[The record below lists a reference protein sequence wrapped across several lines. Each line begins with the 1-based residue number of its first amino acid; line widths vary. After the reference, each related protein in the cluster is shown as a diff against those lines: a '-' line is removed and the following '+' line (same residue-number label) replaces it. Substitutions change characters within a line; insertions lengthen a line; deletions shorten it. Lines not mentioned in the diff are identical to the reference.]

1 LDRRRRVGVGNF
13 LHLRRYGGVRIPTPS
28 KALMGEK
35 KLKPQRR
42 GVLGLHRVEQYTCP
56 HRLNESVGAAQQ
68 VFKLIFFMEGRKK
81 SHVTLL
87 LKTYEA
93 LIRMAA
99 KTRASQEPPVR
110 GDLTG
115 W

>member
-1 LDRRRRVGVGNF
+1 LPGDGRTTEG
-13 LHLRRYGGVRIPTPS
+13 
-28 KALMGEK
+28 
-35 KLKPQRR
+35 KPQRR
-42 GVLGLHRVEQYTCP
+42 GVLGLHRVEQSTCP
-56 HRLNESVGAAQQ
+56 HRLHESGGAAQPF
-68 VFKLIFFMEGRKK
+68 FKRIFFMEGSKK

-93 LIRMAA
+93 LIQMEA

-115 W
+115 WQESKGYKIKVYEPWIKAV